1 MKNTKIEEIDDFYG
15 NILASVSL
23 IRKQEFE
30 ENKERLI
37 RETNELP
44 KNFQHRIAFMRQY
57 VEDFDIRF
65 WALILNCCKVALK
78 ICEAYPD
85 GNFRDVTPEI
95 LDKIVQGFGL
105 NVDEK
110 AFAFSLAIADFSDK
124 QKKPDFDN
132 LLAMCLPDPWP
143 ISPLGSFQR
152 AREIVIY
159 KNSDE
164 YARIEGL
171 NKNY

>member
-1 MKNTKIEEIDDFYG
+1 MKALKLEEFDDFYG

-37 RETNELP
+37 RETNDLP

-57 VEDFDIRF
+57 VEDFDVRF
-65 WALILNCCKVALK
+65 WALILNCCKAALN
-78 ICEAYPD
+78 ICKFYPN
-85 GNFRDVTPEI
+85 GNFRDITPEI
-95 LDKIVQGFGL
+95 LDTLVSGFRL
-105 NVDEK
+105 NADEK
-110 AFAFSLAIADFSDK
+110 AFAFSLAIAYFNDE
-124 QKKPDFDN
+124 QQKPDFDN
-132 LLAMCLPDPWP
+132 LLALCLPDPWP
-143 ISPLGSFQR
+143 ISPLGSFQY

-164 YARIEGL
+164 YARIEGC
-171 NKNY
+171 K

>member
-1 MKNTKIEEIDDFYG
+1 MKALKLEEFDDFYG
-15 NILASVSL
+15 NIQASVSL
-23 IRKQEFE
+23 IREQEFE

-65 WALILNCCKVALK
+65 WAVILSCCQAALK
-78 ICEAYPD
+78 ICKSYPK
-85 GNFRDVTPEI
+85 GNFCDITPET
-95 LDKIVQGFGL
+95 LDKLVKGFGL

-110 AFAFSLAIADFSDK
+110 AFAFSLAIANFNDA
-124 QKKPDFDN
+124 QQKPDFDN

-143 ISPLGSFQR
+143 ISPLGSFQY
-152 AREIVIY
+152 AKEIVIY

-164 YARIEGL
+164 YARIEGEC
-171 NKNY
+171 K